1 MIKSTWKRFLGVENP
16 YFQCIKNDKW
26 QPFSFECIYFYSI
39 FCWNN
44 YLDRF
49 LFTLWNIYLPL
60 TLTPDELGLYFFFC
74 AYSWSTMFIIVLFFN
89 AVFMLAKI
97 EFLFTELTNG
107 ESLKEILRT
116 VDLSPP
122 PPKKDPQKKQKK
134 AFCLFQDENM

>member
-1 MIKSTWKRFLGVENP
+1 
-16 YFQCIKNDKW
+16 
-26 QPFSFECIYFYSI
+26 
-39 FCWNN
+39 
-44 YLDRF
+44 
-49 LFTLWNIYLPL
+49 
-60 TLTPDELGLYFFFC
+60 
-74 AYSWSTMFIIVLFFN
+74 
-89 AVFMLAKI
+89 MLAKI